1 VVRVQDTT
9 DAVYDGLRALDPRR
23 YLCAMWIVCG
33 GLRAIYSDRLTT
45 AEGALMT
52 STLNTVRDVVIQGDA
67 APGTARHAAD
77 LSAQWAAMTSQWA
90 AMPLGNTAKVMP
102 GHWNTW
108 MVFGDLAGE
117 IAGVSGRYEAA
128 ERVHLAATDRWR
140 EGRPGPLLDDDPSE
154 EASELSPMGRS
165 LAFLQRAVGGVAG
178 LSETGMAE
186 AGWDPLLVQEM
197 IFAGAPPVPRGGA

>member
-1 VVRVQDTT
+1 
-9 DAVYDGLRALDPRR
+9 
-23 YLCAMWIVCG
+23 MWIVCG

-52 STLNTVRDVVIQGDA
+52 STLNTARDVVIRGDA
-67 APGTARHAAD
+67 APGTAKHAAD

-90 AMPLGNTAKVMP
+90 ATPLGSTTEVTP

-108 MVFGDLAGE
+108 MVFRDLAGE
-117 IAGVSGRYEAA
+117 IAGASGRYEAA
-128 ERVHLAATDRWR
+128 GRVDLAATDRWR
-140 EGRPGPLLDDDPSE
+140 EGYPGFLWDDPDE
-154 EASELSPMGRS
+154 EVDELSPIARS

-178 LSETGMAE
+178 LSETEMAE